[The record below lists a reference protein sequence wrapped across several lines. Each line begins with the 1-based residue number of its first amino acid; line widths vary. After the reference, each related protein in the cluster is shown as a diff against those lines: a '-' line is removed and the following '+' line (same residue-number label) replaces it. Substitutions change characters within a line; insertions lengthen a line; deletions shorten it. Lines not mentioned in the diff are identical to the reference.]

1 MNNKE
6 LQATLASKLGVSSS
20 ESEALINA
28 TVEALIE
35 KLSENKSV
43 SLHGF
48 GTFEVRKKNE
58 RLTVNP
64 LTKERSIVPAK
75 QALAFKPSTVYK
87 DKVKELPRHE

>member
-1 MNNKE
+1 LNNKE
-6 LQATLASKLGVSSS
+6 LQATLASKLD
-20 ESEALINA
+20 
-28 TVEALIE
+28 
-35 KLSENKSV
+35 KLSDNKSV
-43 SLHGF
+43 SIHGF

>member
-6 LQATLASKLGVSSS
+6 LQTAIASKLDVPQ
-20 ESEALINA
+20 SEAENLINA
-28 TVEALIE
+28 AIEALTGKLCEE
-35 KLSENKSV
+35 KTV

-48 GTFEVRKKNE
+48 GAFEVRHKKE

-75 QALAFKPSTVYK
+75 KALAFKPSTVYK
-87 DKVKELPRHE
+87 DKIKELPRV